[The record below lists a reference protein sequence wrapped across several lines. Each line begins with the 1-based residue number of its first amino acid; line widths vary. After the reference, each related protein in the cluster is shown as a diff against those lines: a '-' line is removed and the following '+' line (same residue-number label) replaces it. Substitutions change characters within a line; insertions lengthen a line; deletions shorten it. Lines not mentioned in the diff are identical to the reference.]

1 MDLIKMT
8 SSKIKNISTASTESN
23 GSKIKGII
31 FDFDGVLSSFHAR
44 IGWPI
49 TSAAIRVKPDITRE
63 QIYDMAL
70 TALTMLSSIDED
82 SSKTFLLK
90 FIFGAGKKFGMSNF
104 QTFKYMITLGI
115 IYRKNRKTV
124 VPNIGVREVLREILA
139 QDYKVILLTNTSQG
153 IIDIAKEKI
162 PEIKEFDLVLTRDDV
177 KVLKPNAIG
186 LIKAMEVLGLEADEV
201 ITIGDQASDIIA
213 GKRAG
218 TMTVAVNDETMDFA
232 KQLLRD
238 ENPDF
243 IIRDLRQLP
252 NLLKFLRDC
261 IIEDIRTTIDLT
273 EKPFPEDFNTS
284 EKNSN
289 PTL

>member
-1 MDLIKMT
+1 MT
-8 SSKIKNISTASTESN
+8 SSKIKSVSTVTESN

-49 TSAAIRVKPDITRE
+49 ASAAIRVKPDITRE
-63 QIYDMAL
+63 QILDMAL
-70 TALTMLSSIDED
+70 TALSMLSSIDENL
-82 SSKTFLLK
+82 SKTFLLR
-90 FIFGAGKKFGMSNF
+90 FIFGVGKKFGMSNF
-104 QTFKYMITLGI
+104 QTLKYMVTLGI

-162 PEIKEFDLVLTRDDV
+162 PEIKEFDLILTRDDI

-201 ITIGDQASDIIA
+201 ITIGDLASDIIA

-218 TMTVAVNDETMDFA
+218 TMTVAVNDEIMDFY
-232 KQLLRD
+232 KQNLRD

-289 PTL
+289 PTP

>member
-1 MDLIKMT
+1 MT
-8 SSKIKNISTASTESN
+8 SSKIKNTSTATTAADRN
-23 GSKIKGII
+23 DSKIKGII

-44 IGWPI
+44 IGWPL

-70 TALTMLSSIDED
+70 SALTMLSSIDED
-82 SSKTFLLK
+82 SSKTYLLK
-90 FIFGAGKKFGMSNF
+90 FIFGVGKKFGMSNF
-104 QTFKYMITLGI
+104 QTLKYMITLGI

-162 PEIKEFDLVLTRDDV
+162 PEINEFDLILTRNDV

-252 NLLKFLRDC
+252 ELLKFLRDC

-273 EKPFPEDFNTS
+273 EKPFPEDFNIS
-284 EKNSN
+284 ERNCN
-289 PTL
+289 PSP

>member
-1 MDLIKMT
+1 MT
-8 SSKIKNISTASTESN
+8 SSKIKNTSTATN
-23 GSKIKGII
+23 AADRNDSKIKGII

-44 IGWPI
+44 IGWPL

-70 TALTMLSSIDED
+70 SALTMLSSIDED
-82 SSKTFLLK
+82 SSKTYLLK
-90 FIFGAGKKFGMSNF
+90 FIFGVGKKFGMSNF
-104 QTFKYMITLGI
+104 QTLKYMITLGI

-162 PEIKEFDLVLTRDDV
+162 PEINEFDLILTRNDV

-252 NLLKFLRDC
+252 ELLKFLRDC

-273 EKPFPEDFNTS
+273 EKPFPEDFNIS
-284 EKNSN
+284 ERNCN
-289 PTL
+289 PSP